1 MNYQLITLDELKAID
16 EIWDNEL
23 DLSRRILVDLY
34 YKITGERLPW
44 DKYKEPLIDM
54 ETVVLLENLC
64 NESDVP
70 MELIRNMILSVYK
83 NKNYANPKI
92 LRKDLERLIN
102 QDWLHYKVKEKIEN
116 EDS

>member
-1 MNYQLITLDELKAID
+1 MGFGPFNWEARKLILTKLLETQRKMNYQLITLDELKAID

-54 ETVVLLENLC
+54 ETVVLLQNLC

-70 MELIRNMILSVYK
+70 IGS
-83 NKNYANPKI
+83 
-92 LRKDLERLIN
+92 
-102 QDWLHYKVKEKIEN
+102 
-116 EDS
+116 